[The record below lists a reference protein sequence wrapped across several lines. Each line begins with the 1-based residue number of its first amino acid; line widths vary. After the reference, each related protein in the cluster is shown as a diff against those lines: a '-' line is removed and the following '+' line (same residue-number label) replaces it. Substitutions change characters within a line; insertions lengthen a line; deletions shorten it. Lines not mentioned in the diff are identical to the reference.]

1 MIERKKI
8 PFESKWNFLIT
19 NWEMSKAV
27 FHRPATSDQHKSKEA
42 LELIQKARMELGF
55 SLRTSHIDVFMS
67 LKKVWAHIAKEA
79 VTSHA

>member
-1 MIERKKI
+1 MVERKKI
-8 PFESKWNFLIT
+8 PFESKWNFLIM

-27 FHRPATSDQHKSKEA
+27 FHRHATSDQHKTPEA
-42 LELIQKARMELGF
+42 AALIQKARLELGF

-67 LKKVWAHIAKEA
+67 LKRVWAHIAKEA